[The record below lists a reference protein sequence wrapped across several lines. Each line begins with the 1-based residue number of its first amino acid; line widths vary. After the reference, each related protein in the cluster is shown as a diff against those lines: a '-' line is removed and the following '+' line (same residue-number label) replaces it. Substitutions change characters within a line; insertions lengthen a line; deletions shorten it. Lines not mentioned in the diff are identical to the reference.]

1 MSNRASIVEEL
12 LQVIPQLRP
21 QMYFKTSLTALSH
34 AMEDQVLAGSESPL
48 VIANFQQVRFYRQE
62 AHRYQRIANITQ
74 QVYVLSAEGA
84 GFSSCSD
91 FYETIAFDAADAL
104 TQEWHLVVIG
114 EQYSACLICRERQPI
129 PAVSRSPGFMALE
142 QTRRFEGIWT
152 LDRQV
157 SQQAAEI
164 LLRRIL
170 SYRPDLTDKV
180 EQARFQ
186 FLQTDLSEISPEL
199 GSDPFAQRL
208 VTYVQAGQYKL
219 LKAYKAISAQ
229 ERRERLVNSITSAI
243 RRSLNPAE
251 IFKIAVQELGQ
262 ALQVCRC
269 LIYRCKAEDATTQ
282 IQHEYLKQSVSSL
295 VGQTWPLRD
304 NPLFQQIQLHPETI
318 AIDNTQAKS
327 PLCQLDLKEVQP
339 LISRWK
345 VHSWLMAPL
354 IYQERLLG
362 MIELHHCQPEPYI
375 WTDNDKALVEA
386 IATQLSVAIIQAEA
400 YANLEELNRQLADLD
415 RTSSNLIAITGHE
428 LRTPLSTIQVC
439 LESLSTEPDM
449 PSELR
454 QVMLSSALADAERM
468 RKLVQDFL
476 ILSRLESGRI
486 EWNLE
491 ALSLRECAE
500 LALSSVKAKYIDASP
515 PQINIQIPPDTPLIK
530 ADGEWLVE
538 VLSKLLDNACKFT
551 PTDGTITI
559 SVTPSANKQ
568 LQVTVADTGRGIE
581 PNQLEAVFD
590 RFYQEEGALRR
601 TTGGTGLG
609 LAICRQI
616 IVGLGGRIWAV
627 SDGKDQGS
635 QFHFIL
641 PRAENSQGSSSKS
654 QRSRKPPRSSRK
666 SNRIQPDKLVLE

>member
-1 MSNRASIVEEL
+1 MV
-12 LQVIPQLRP
+12 
-21 QMYFKTSLTALSH
+21 M
-34 AMEDQVLAGSESPL
+34 G
-48 VIANFQQVRFYRQE
+48 
-62 AHRYQRIANITQ
+62 
-74 QVYVLSAEGA
+74 G
-84 GFSSCSD
+84 
-91 FYETIAFDAADAL
+91 
-104 TQEWHLVVIG
+104 
-114 EQYSACLICRERQPI
+114 QYSACLICRERQSI
-129 PAVSRSPGFMALE
+129 PAVSRSPGFLALE

-157 SQQAAEI
+157 SQQAADI

-170 SYRPDLTDKV
+170 SYRPDLTHKV
-180 EQARFQ
+180 DQARNQ
-186 FLQTDLSEISPEL
+186 FLQADLSGISPGL

-243 RRSLNPAE
+243 RRSLNPSE

-269 LIYRCKAEDATTQ
+269 LIYRCKAEDAAIQ
-282 IQHEYLKQSVSSL
+282 IQHEHLQQSVGSL
-295 VGQTWPLRD
+295 VGQTWPLKD
-304 NPLFQQIQLHPETI
+304 NPLFQQVRLQPETI
-318 AIDNTQAKS
+318 AIEDTLAESSPYQAE
-327 PLCQLDLKEVQP
+327 LRQLKP

-345 VHSWLMAPL
+345 VQSWLMAPL

-491 ALSLRECAE
+491 ALSLWECAE
-500 LALSSVKAKYIDASP
+500 LALSSVKAKYVDTSP
-515 PQINIQIPPDTPLIK
+515 PQITIQIPPDTPLIR

-538 VLSKLLDNACKFT
+538 VLTKLLDNGCKFT
-551 PTDGTITI
+551 PAEGNITI
-559 SVTPSANKQ
+559 GVTRIANQQ

-581 PNQLEAVFD
+581 PNRLEAVFD

-616 IVGLGGRIWAV
+616 IAGLGGQIWAA
-627 SDGKDQGS
+627 SEGKDRGS

-641 PRAENSQGSSSKS
+641 PIAENRQRPRSKS
-654 QRSRKPPRSSRK
+654 QRSGKTPRSSRK
-666 SNRIQPDKLVLE
+666 AKPIQPSKLVLE